1 MKKIISGKRIEFCVC
16 TKNLIKLKIF
26 HTVINID
33 DSPQHLDLSIS
44 VCTFT
49 FRVIFNNSRLG
60 MTNFSYILRRHARTL
75 YWKSNLCSSPFSTMS
90 NITLFD
96 WNLWIFLY
104 FWRIDICNEL
114 HLICLPILSDR
125 QYYIS
130 QSFQFGIV

>member
-1 MKKIISGKRIEFCVC
+1 MKKIEFCKRIEFCVC

-75 YWKSNLCSSPFSTMS
+75 Y
-90 NITLFD
+90 
-96 WNLWIFLY
+96 
-104 FWRIDICNEL
+104 
-114 HLICLPILSDR
+114 
-125 QYYIS
+125 
-130 QSFQFGIV
+130 